1 MSQIVLKLSQS
12 DCAAFVA
19 CGEQGL
25 TDRGVLHPLTAY
37 AIANGIEARPLS
49 ICDNLWKDQ
58 GGSIAKRN
66 LIPYATDFVYR
77 PMLKAT
83 PIDFGCGPALEAAHA
98 SGASLDQSEVDNAE

>member
-37 AIANGIEARPLS
+37 AIANGIEASLCQS
-49 ICDNLWKDQ
+49 
-58 GGSIAKRN
+58 
-66 LIPYATDFVYR
+66 AT
-77 PMLKAT
+77 T
-83 PIDFGCGPALEAAHA
+83 CGRTKEGPSRKEI
-98 SGASLDQSEVDNAE
+98 